1 MTTPVW
7 NPIFEA
13 DAAMLSGI
21 GDGAIKINQ
30 AVPGYFNKD
39 NLRNLTG
46 IKASDMPFS
55 SMEE

>member
-1 MTTPVW
+1 
-7 NPIFEA
+7 
-13 DAAMLSGI
+13 MLSSI

-46 IKASDMPFS
+46 IEPSKMNISEVALVQQIN
-55 SMEE
+55 E